1 MMPFLGSGR
10 NGWSLP
16 HLQIAAAAVFVVA
29 LVSSVLLFVLRK
41 PKMKHDSAIYT
52 YFKFFY
58 ASFVKPHESHGQGDQ
73 QRALESFYK
82 TQVLTAIIT
91 TFLSPSDLYIYVNSL
106 CNRPRY
112 TMQPENDSF
121 EGAKIC

>member
-1 MMPFLGSGR
+1 MSTVMPFLGSGR
-10 NGWSLP
+10 NGWGLP
-16 HLQIAAAAVFVVA
+16 HLQIAVAAVFVVA
-29 LVSSVLLFVLRK
+29 FVSSVLLFVLRK

-58 ASFVKPHESHGQGDQ
+58 ASFVKPHESHGQGNQ

-82 TQVLTAIIT
+82 TQV
-91 TFLSPSDLYIYVNSL
+91 FLSSSDLYIHLNSL

-112 TMQPENDSF
+112 TMQPENNSF